1 MADTEQER
9 ELTPQQIAEMRR
21 MRAVDYAVAVTG
33 KHGEIALTLQA
44 AEEIETYLQT
54 GKRKEKDNG

>member
-1 MADTEQER
+1 MADTDQPM
-9 ELTPQQIAEMRR
+9 TPEQIAEMRR

-33 KHGEIALTLQA
+33 KHGEIGLTLQA